1 MAIENDI
8 ASPTDS
14 MIGQTIES
22 RYVIRR
28 KLGEGGIGC
37 VYLAADLKV
46 MGREVVVKILLD
58 VWLTRP
64 DVLRKFEHEKEALS
78 RLNHPNII
86 SILDSGV
93 TGEGKPFF
101 VMPYVAGRTLDRAMD
116 DGLLDWKA
124 AADII
129 EAVAGALSAAHSKGV
144 LHRDIK
150 PSNIMVAEV
159 PGGKL
164 RILLIDFGIA
174 RVFESQVSPV
184 TEVARPLGTVLYVA
198 PEQLDGGRLQTP
210 AGDIYSLGIVAYEIL
225 TGQLPFEPESMFD
238 MMRLQLE
245 GPQLFPSQMGLGL
258 SERIDEVI
266 KKALAYD
273 PTERYGDAGDFA
285 ADLCGELRHLHY
297 AETNGPRSEITRVRL
312 ITPSLG
318 LPTFPSGQ
326 DIRPEQTPGY
336 PAAGS
341 PFLSLETATSRK
353 QNGGMNAAAEVM
365 DRRGRPLAY
374 RTIPVLTAGLL
385 VILFAAGIVGWAV
398 YNRKAFLDLLPVPA
412 VTEPVHRLQY
422 ALVVQEMRG
431 GKPLGSTYR
440 SDGREVFK
448 SGTAL
453 ALYIKSN
460 TAGHLYLFSESPNGT
475 AVQESSRIEEKG
487 GWLQS
492 PEKNRALRTQ
502 LDANALKNTEKTQ
515 FYLLFP
521 TEGQRGGSSDIA
533 ADEQFQTEF
542 NEFGGSPGGEL
553 LWIVW
558 TKNVVPELEN
568 ALKSGLRR
576 GSVDDSAAASKLRS
590 FLQSRSQNKIE
601 VSADAPS
608 MTTTL
613 SSEAGEIVYRLEFQ
627 HR

>member
-1 MAIENDI
+1 MAIENDT

-14 MIGQTIES
+14 VIGQTLEN

-28 KLGEGGIGC
+28 KLGEGGIGS

-46 MGREVVVKILLD
+46 MGREVVVKVLLD

-78 RLNHPNII
+78 RLNHPNIV

-101 VMPYVAGRTLDRAMD
+101 VMPYIAGRTLDRAME
-116 DGLLDWKA
+116 DGLPDWKT

-144 LHRDIK
+144 LHRDVK

-184 TEVARPLGTVLYVA
+184 TEVARPLGTILYVA

-210 AGDIYSLGIVAYEIL
+210 AADIYSLGIVAYEIL

-238 MMRLQLE
+238 MMRLQRE
-245 GPQLFPSQMGLGL
+245 GPQLFPSEIRPGL

-266 KKALAYD
+266 RKALAYD
-273 PTERYGDAGDFA
+273 PAERHGDAGDFS
-285 ADLCGELRHLHY
+285 ADLCGELRRLHY
-297 AETNGPRSEITRVRL
+297 TEANGPRSEITQVRL

-318 LPTFPSGQ
+318 LPAFPTG
-326 DIRPEQTPGY
+326 RVTELEQAAGLA
-336 PAAGS
+336 AAGS
-341 PFLSLETATSRK
+341 PFLSVGTVPSIK
-353 QNGGMNAAAEVM
+353 QNGGMNAAETA
-365 DRRGRPLAY
+365 GRKGRTIAY
-374 RTIPVLTAGLL
+374 RMIPILAAGVLL
-385 VILFAAGIVGWAV
+385 VLLAAGIIGWTVYRRTSVVGL
-398 YNRKAFLDLLPVPA
+398 FPVSA
-412 VTEPVHRLQY
+412 ITEPVHRLQY
-422 ALVVQEMRG
+422 ALVAQEMSD

-453 ALYIKSN
+453 ALNFKSN
-460 TAGHLYLFSESPNGT
+460 SAGHLYVFSESPNQT
-475 AVQESSRIEEKG
+475 IAQESSGVE
-487 GWLQS
+487 Q
-492 PEKNRALRTQ
+492 
-502 LDANALKNTEKTQ
+502 KTQ

-521 TEGQRGGSSDIA
+521 TGGRRGGSSDIA
-533 ADEQFQTEF
+533 ADEPLQTEF
-542 NEFGGSPGGEL
+542 NEFDGPPGREL

-558 TKNVVPELEN
+558 TKDIVPELEN
-568 ALKSGLRR
+568 AVKSGLRR
-576 GSVDDSAAASKLRS
+576 GSIDDSEAASKLRS
-590 FLQSRSQNKIE
+590 FLQSRSQNKFE
-601 VSADAPS
+601 VAADTS
-608 MTTTL
+608 NVTTTL
-613 SSEAGEIVYRLEFQ
+613 SSQAGEIVYRLELQ
-627 HR
+627 RR